1 MIFFAFRQKEPGK
14 ISIGQGPMEIFFLYF
29 YVMVELASL
38 IILGI
43 LAQWIA
49 WYTRLPAILP
59 LILIGLAVGPVSSL
73 FTADGSKWMEPVYD
87 PVRGHGLF
95 PNEYLFYFVEL
106 SIGIILFEGGL
117 TLKMK
122 EIREVGPTIWK
133 LITVGAAITF
143 VGGALG
149 VHFLMGL
156 NWQLSALFAA
166 LIIVTGPTVIAP
178 ILRNLPL
185 KPKVATVL
193 KWEGILIDP
202 LGALVAVLVF
212 DFIIS
217 GQGGAFTLHAFESFV
232 RILIVGASLGF
243 TAAHFLRSML
253 KHSLIPHYLIN
264 VFTLALVLGVFVASD
279 QLEHESGL
287 LSVVVMGM
295 VLGNMDNTK
304 ELNYILDFKESL
316 SILLIS
322 MLFILLSANI
332 DIEQILLLK
341 DYRVLWLFLFVV
353 FLLRPLAVFIS
364 THGSSLSYREK
375 AFISWVGP
383 RGVVAAGVASLFG
396 MKLMGE
402 VEGAEYITPLVFMIV
417 AGTVLINAT
426 TARLI
431 AGWLGV
437 AREGREGILIIG
449 ANKAARLIAKYLQNA
464 GKEVI
469 LLDRSATL
477 VEKARAEGLTAIQE
491 DVFSDNLRDHPE
503 LLNIK
508 TVLAMTASSD
518 VNKFAV
524 EKFRNWL
531 EDEGVAYRLISQDE
545 LIAQAEG
552 KASVPKEG
560 LFSCVDDYLNLSEA
574 VRDYPY
580 LHEIPLASKEDFEKV
595 IARINRREES
605 VPLFIKRK
613 TGDQIDIILSRCEDM
628 EVQPGDVL
636 VYIGKEI
643 PPEERAGESASS
655 KEKEENHE

>member
-1 MIFFAFRQKEPGK
+1 
-14 ISIGQGPMEIFFLYF
+14 
-29 YVMVELASL
+29 MVELASL

-73 FTADGSKWMEPVYD
+73 FIEDGSKWMEPVYD
-87 PVRGHGLF
+87 PERGYGLF
-95 PNEYLFYFVEL
+95 PNDYLFYFVEL
-106 SIGIILFEGGL
+106 AIGIILFEGGL

-133 LITVGAAITF
+133 LITVGALITF

-149 VHFLMGL
+149 VHYIMGL
-156 NWQLSALFAA
+156 NWQLSSLFAA

-212 DFIIS
+212 DLIIS
-217 GQGGAFTLHAFESFV
+217 GEGGAFTLRAFESFF

-243 TAAHFLRSML
+243 TAAHFLRAML
-253 KHSLIPHYLIN
+253 KHKLIPHYLIN
-264 VFTLALVLGVFVASD
+264 VFTLALVLAVFVASD

-287 LSVVVMGM
+287 LSVVIMGM
-295 VLGNMDNTK
+295 VLGNMDTK
-304 ELNYILDFKESL
+304 ELSYILDFKESL

-332 DIEQILLLK
+332 DIAQILLLK
-341 DYRVLWLFLFVV
+341 DYRALGLFLFVV
-353 FLLRPLAVFIS
+353 LLLRPLSVFVS
-364 THGSSLSYREK
+364 THGSSLSNSEK

-426 TARLI
+426 TARPI
-431 AGWLGV
+431 AQWLGV
-437 AREGREGILIIG
+437 ARKEREGILIIG
-449 ANKAARLIAKYLQNA
+449 ANKAARLIAKYLQDA
-464 GKEVI
+464 GKEVV

-477 VEKARAEGLTAIQE
+477 VEKARARGLTAIQE
-491 DVFSDNLRDHPE
+491 DVFSDNLQDHPE
-503 LLNIK
+503 LLNVK

-524 EKFRNWL
+524 ERFRNWL
-531 EDEGVAYRLISQDE
+531 EDEGVAYRLITPDE
-545 LIAQAEG
+545 LILQAEG
-552 KASVPKEG
+552 KSVAPEEG
-560 LFSCVDDYLNLSEA
+560 LFSCVDDYLNLSET

-580 LHEIPLASKEDFEKV
+580 LHEIPIPSKEAFEEI
-595 IARINRREES
+595 IARINRQEES

-613 TGDQIDIILSRCEDM
+613 EGQQIDIILSRCKDM
-628 EVQPGDVL
+628 DIRPGDVL

-643 PPEERAGESASS
+643 PAEAEEESKSV
-655 KEKEENHE
+655 KTDENE

>member
-1 MIFFAFRQKEPGK
+1 MI
-14 ISIGQGPMEIFFLYF
+14 
-29 YVMVELASL
+29 ELASL

-73 FTADGSKWMEPVYD
+73 FTPDGSKWMEPVYD

-106 SIGIILFEGGL
+106 AIGIILFEGGL

-133 LITVGAAITF
+133 LITVGALITF
-143 VGGALG
+143 IGGALS
-149 VHFLMGL
+149 VHYLMGL
-156 NWQLSALFAA
+156 NWQLSSLFAA

-185 KPKVATVL
+185 TPKVATVL

-217 GQGGAFTLHAFESFV
+217 GEGGGFTIHAFNSFF
-232 RILIVGASLGF
+232 RILVVGTSLGF
-243 TAAHFLRSML
+243 TAAHFLRFML
-253 KHSLIPHYLIN
+253 KHKLIPHYLIN
-264 VFTLALVLGVFVASD
+264 VFTLALVLGIFVASD

-287 LSVVVMGM
+287 LTVVIMGM
-295 VLGNMDNTK
+295 VLGNLDTK
-304 ELNYILDFKESL
+304 ELSYILDFKESL

-341 DYRVLWLFLFVV
+341 DYRALILFLLVV
-353 FLLRPLAVFIS
+353 LLLRPLAVFAS
-364 THGSSLSYREK
+364 TYGSSLTNAEK

-426 TARLI
+426 TARPI
-431 AGWLGV
+431 AYWLGV
-437 AREGREGILIIG
+437 ALKERDGILIIG
-449 ANKAARLIAKYLQNA
+449 ANKAARLIAKYLQQYGN
-464 GKEVI
+464 KVI
-469 LLDRSATL
+469 LLDRSPSL
-477 VEKARAEGLTAIQE
+477 IEKARKEGLPAIQE
-491 DVFSDNLRDHPE
+491 DVFSDELLDHPE
-503 LLNIK
+503 LLNVK
-508 TVLAMTASSD
+508 MVLAMTGSSD

-524 EKFRNWL
+524 QKFREWL
-531 EDEGVAYRLISQDE
+531 EDDRAAYRLISQDE
-545 LIAQAEG
+545 LRQKAEG
-552 KASVPKEG
+552 KAEAPKEG
-560 LFSCVDDYLNLSEA
+560 LFSCVDDYINLSEV
-574 VRDYPY
+574 VRDYPQ
-580 LHEIPLASKEDFEKV
+580 LHEVEINSKEEFEKL
-595 IARINRREES
+595 IEQINRQEES
-605 VPLFIKRK
+605 IPLFIKRK
-613 TGDQIDIILSRCEDM
+613 KDDHIDIILSRCEDM
-628 EVQPGDVL
+628 DVQAGDVL

-643 PPEERAGESASS
+643 
-655 KEKEENHE
+655 